1 IAKSVTQETSLYVKG
16 IVKEDER
23 SDRSGALSQLLQAVA
38 DSGSNVLSIHQTIPL
53 QGRANVTLS
62 ISTSAMEENI
72 HTLMNKLRKFDF
84 IEKVEILGSG
94 A

>member
-1 IAKSVTQETSLYVKG
+1 HLE
-16 IVKEDER
+16 
-23 SDRSGALSQLLQAVA
+23 DRSGALSQLLQAVA
-38 DSGSNVLSIHQTIPL
+38 DSGSNVLSIHQMIPL

>member
-1 IAKSVTQETSLYVKG
+1 HLE
-16 IVKEDER
+16 
-23 SDRSGALSQLLQAVA
+23 DRSGALSQLLQAVA